1 MIRAAVVLLAM
12 AMPAAAEPVA
22 SFRIEAELAAVG
34 QAPAIE
40 AMPGDIEA
48 LNQHAGP
55 ALEVTLHPRFDA
67 AVADLTRGR
76 TGQRLIISVCG
87 QVVMEPLLR
96 EEIPIASF
104 LLTADDPD
112 FLREVEAAL
121 RAPSCATVPTS

>member
-12 AMPAAAEPVA
+12 AMPAAADPVA

-40 AMPGDIEA
+40 AMPGDIAA

-67 AVADLTRGR
+67 AVADLTAVSTILEKPFETQSLGR
-76 TGQRLIISVCG
+76 WRVEKTSDGI
-87 QVVMEPLLR
+87 
-96 EEIPIASF
+96 
-104 LLTADDPD
+104 TA
-112 FLREVEAAL
+112 
-121 RAPSCATVPTS
+121 PTRVRT